1 VTVREFALDTPS
13 LLGAD
18 PFWAET
24 TARLVLH
31 VVVER
36 LERIPALQVDL
47 NEATVRVGRADR
59 GEALGD
65 IPHGMLLKLT
75 VLDRQGRLL
84 VPLRDLPETLAS
96 MRPPEALR
104 TVRKALRKTHGVAL
118 LERYLQ
124 ARLDGDVGE
133 ARRCKQDLRDH
144 LAAVEGKIAHQVL
157 ARRIPPDL
165 GDDLLPS

>member
-24 TARLVLH
+24 AARLLLH

-36 LERIPALQVDL
+36 LEKVPALRVSL
-47 NEATVRVGRADR
+47 GEATVRVRRADPD
-59 GEALGD
+59 EALGD

-84 VPLRDLPETLAS
+84 APLRDLPETLAS
-96 MRPPEALR
+96 LRPPEALR
-104 TVRKALRKTHGVAL
+104 AVRKGLRPTHGVAL
-118 LERYLQ
+118 LETYLQ
-124 ARLDGDVGE
+124 ARLDGDVAE
-133 ARRCKQDLRDH
+133 ARRCKHALRDH

-165 GDDLLPS
+165 SDDLLPN